1 MDRRPASQKSLP
13 PRVLSGH
20 GHTGCVCPTLPA
32 VLVGGMQPLCA
43 AWVSSWV
50 EMKDMSRKMKLNFSL
65 KPSVSAAPSCSEL
78 LMCSLRGAW
87 VSENYCFS
95 RCTAV
100 CILPALITWC
110 GWYWLGRD
118 AGTELGKKLQ
128 FLLLR
133 GEIFTFGTCLEA
145 SLDVRAGC
153 W

>member
-1 MDRRPASQKSLP
+1 MSHTASSPGWWHAAL
-13 PRVLSGH
+13 VCCLGEFLGGNEGH
-20 GHTGCVCPTLPA
+20 VQENEAKFLTKA
-32 VLVGGMQPLCA
+32 
-43 AWVSSWV
+43 
-50 EMKDMSRKMKLNFSL
+50 
-65 KPSVSAAPSCSEL
+65 SVSAAPSCSEL